1 MESVKIPIGQ
11 ADKELLIPYNPAAK
25 TAPPKV
31 KKHKVESFLQHFCNR
46 LGLPLIFAFYLT
58 VGEG

>member
-25 TAPPKV
+25 AAPPKV
-31 KKHKVESFLQHFCNR
+31 KKHKVESFQPEDMKKILDT
-46 LGLPLIFAFYLT
+46 L
-58 VGEG
+58 